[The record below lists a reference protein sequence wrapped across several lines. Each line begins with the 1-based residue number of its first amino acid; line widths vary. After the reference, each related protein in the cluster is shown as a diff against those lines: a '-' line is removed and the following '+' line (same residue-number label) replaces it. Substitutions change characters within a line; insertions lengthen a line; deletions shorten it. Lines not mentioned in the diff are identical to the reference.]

1 MHFNGLAGIAAML
14 TVAAQVASC
23 AVGPDFKQP
32 DPPAAGGYAK
42 GALPSHTASADVA
55 GGASQ
60 QLVRNMDIQGKW
72 WALFRSPALN
82 RLIER
87 SIKSSPTVDAAI
99 AALRQATENTRAQE
113 GKFFPLVQANYT
125 AERQLVPQSL
135 STPLASGTTPV
146 IFNLHTAQVLVSYT
160 LDVWGLNRRMVESL
174 QAQQEFQRFQVE
186 AAYLTLTSNVVAAA
200 IQEASLRE
208 QIAVTHR
215 LIDINEEM
223 LGIMR
228 RQLATGYENQID
240 VAVQEAQLAQ
250 IRTSLPPLQKQ
261 LDQQRD
267 LLTALAGRF
276 PSEEIPEKFELAA
289 LRLPH
294 DLPVSLPSKLV
305 EQRPDVRSA
314 EGQLHAASAQVGVAI
329 ATMLPNLTINASG
342 GYIGTALPNLVS
354 PGNAFWTLAG
364 SGTQTLFDGFALINQ
379 KRAAEDAFDQA
390 AASYRGTVIAA
401 MQNVADVLH
410 ALHEDA
416 NALNATVEWEHAA
429 KTSLDLTKQQMQTGY
444 INFLLLL
451 AAEQA
456 YQQAVIAVVQA
467 RANRL
472 ADTVAL
478 FQALGGGWWNRKDI
492 PRLDT
497 PPSLMLFPNKPTG
510 ASMLRPPAA
519 EDAVDGGMLSFAEA
533 VGDAL
538 NPHGAMEARP

>member
-1 MHFNGLAGIAAML
+1 MQFNGLAGIAAMM
-14 TVAAQVASC
+14 TVAAQVAGC
-23 AVGPDFKQP
+23 AVGPDFKRP
-32 DPPAAGGYAK
+32 DAPAVGGYAK
-42 GALPSHTASADVA
+42 SSLPSHTTSADGA
-55 GGASQ
+55 GSAAQ
-60 QLVRNMDIQGKW
+60 QLVRGMDIPGKW

-87 SIKSSPTVDAAI
+87 SIKASPTVDAAI

-113 GKFFPLVQANYT
+113 GKFFPLIQANYT

-135 STPLASGTTPV
+135 STPLAAGGTPV
-146 IFNLHTAQVLVSYT
+146 IFNLHTAQVLVSYS

-174 QAQQEFQRFQVE
+174 QAQADFQKFQVE

-208 QIAVTHR
+208 QIAAAHR

-223 LGIMR
+223 LGIMK

-250 IRTSLPPLQKQ
+250 VRTTLPPLQKQ

-267 LLTALAGRF
+267 LLTALSGRF
-276 PSEEIPEKFELAA
+276 PSEEIPEKFELAS
-289 LRLPH
+289 LHLPH
-294 DLPVSLPSKLV
+294 DLPVSLPSKLI

-314 EGQLHAASAQVGVAI
+314 EGQLHSASAQVGVAI
-329 ATMLPNLTINASG
+329 ATMLPNLTINATG

-354 PGNAFWTLAG
+354 PSNAFWTLAG
-364 SGTQTLFDGFALINQ
+364 SGTQTLFDGFTLMNQ

-390 AASYRGTVIAA
+390 AAGYRSTVISA
-401 MQNVADVLH
+401 MQNVADALH
-410 ALHEDA
+410 ALYEDA
-416 NALNATVEWEHAA
+416 NALNATVEWERAA

-492 PRLDT
+492 PPLDT
-497 PPSLMLFPNKPTG
+497 PPSLMLFPNKQADAG
-510 ASMLRPPAA
+510 VLRPTA
-519 EDAVDGGMLSFAEA
+519 EDTVGGRTQSFAA
-533 VGDAL
+533 AIPGGLGDR
-538 NPHGAMEARP
+538 GAMEGRP